1 MNFSEASGCL
11 FRRSLRCY
19 WLSLGLGM
27 TLYALTVGSLFVH
40 QELADAV
47 LIAVILILQIGQV
60 TAKYRMLYWYGLADQ
75 TRRMDQLQ
83 EGLGMEP
90 DPLAAATIRSHT
102 GLCKSAKVAGYW
114 FTTQPKGPRRL
125 IEMVEESAFYTQA
138 NAGACSTL
146 FATVGAIG
154 LALCLLSLLIT
165 VRVGAKGATGEIA
178 AHVIVA
184 SLGFFLASDF
194 VMLALQYRDLKTAAG
209 ESLRSA
215 SERLEKPITLEGSLE
230 LAMTYN
236 SALAQSPPLLPT
248 VHFRKRDSLAA
259 QWDEYVADQSRT
271 MGT

>member
-1 MNFSEASGCL
+1 MNFFEASGCL
-11 FRRSLRCY
+11 FRRILRCY

-27 TLYALTVGSLFVH
+27 TLYVLTVGSLFVH
-40 QELADAV
+40 QELGDAV
-47 LIAVILILQIGQV
+47 LIAIILVLQICQV
-60 TAKYRMLYWYGLADQ
+60 TFKYRMLYWYGLADQ

-90 DPLAAATIRSHT
+90 DPLAAAAIRSHT
-102 GLCKSAKVAGYW
+102 GLCNSVKAPDYW

-138 NAGACSTL
+138 DAEACSML
-146 FATVGAIG
+146 FATVGVTG
-154 LALCLLSLLIT
+154 LALCLLSLLIA
-165 VRVGAKGATGEIA
+165 VRVGTQGAIGEIA

-194 VMLALQYRDLKTAAG
+194 VMLALQYRDLKTAAT

-215 SERLEKPITLEGSLE
+215 SERLEKDITLEGSLE

-248 VHFRKRDSLAA
+248 VHFRKKDNLAA
-259 QWDEYVADQSRT
+259 QWNEYIADQTRT
-271 MGT
+271 MET

>member
-1 MNFSEASGCL
+1 MNLFEASGCL

-19 WLSLGLGM
+19 WLSLTLGM
-27 TLYALTVGSLFVH
+27 ILYTLTVGSLFVH

-47 LIAVILILQIGQV
+47 LIAVILILQICQV
-60 TAKYRMLYWYGLADQ
+60 TAKYRTLYWYGLADQ

-83 EGLGMEP
+83 ESLGMDP
-90 DPLAAATIRSHT
+90 DPLAAAAIRSHT
-102 GLCKSAKVAGYW
+102 GLCKSVKSPDYW
-114 FTTQPKGPRRL
+114 FTRQPKGPQRL
-125 IEMVEESAFYTQA
+125 IEMVEESAFYTAA
-138 NAGACSTL
+138 NAGTCSAVFAGVGL
-146 FATVGAIG
+146 FG
-154 LALCLLSLLIT
+154 LGLCLLSLLIT
-165 VRVGAKGATGEIA
+165 VRVGAKGATSEIA

-230 LAMTYN
+230 LAMSYN

-248 VHFRKRDSLAA
+248 VHFRKMDDLAA
-259 QWDEYVADQSRT
+259 QWEEYVADQSRT
-271 MGT
+271 MET